1 MIASASPNF
10 DARPPGA
17 DIDMLVIHYTGMI
30 DADAALDRLCD
41 PGAKVSA
48 HYLIDEDGG
57 VTALVDEADR
67 AWHAG
72 VAWWRG
78 ETDINGRSI
87 GIEMVNPGHDLSYRP
102 FTEAQMTA
110 LEALARDILA
120 RHPIPPRNVVGH
132 ADVAPTRKQDPGELF
147 PWHRLSQ
154 ARIGLWPDEAGPIAE
169 ADVAAGLADFGY
181 ETTNLHDTLIAFQRH
196 FRPRVV
202 DGVADAETRAH
213 LGSLL
218 RHTGVTT

>member
-1 MIASASPNF
+1 
-10 DARPPGA
+10 
-17 DIDMLVIHYTGMI
+17 
-30 DADAALDRLCD
+30 
-41 PGAKVSA
+41 
-48 HYLIDEDGG
+48 
-57 VTALVDEADR
+57 
-67 AWHAG
+67 
-72 VAWWRG
+72 
-78 ETDINGRSI
+78 
-87 GIEMVNPGHDLSYRP
+87 
-102 FTEAQMTA
+102 
-110 LEALARDILA
+110 LARDILA

-169 ADVAAGLADFGY
+169 VDVVAALADFGY
-181 ETTNLHDTLIAFQRH
+181 ETTDLHDTLIAFQRH

-218 RHTGVTT
+218 RHTPGKVPQKANRPSMLRRRRARVKGCGKSAPRSRRRGRHGKPHREQDQIGAACRSCPVTDVIDRRVFEPPPGSVARGAR